1 MWVPAGS
8 DEIITRPGYQYVTG
22 AMQLDI
28 AMDGPR
34 AATCVVENPAA
45 TFTTTNSLSSLP
57 STARVYIGFDV
68 KHATTTAIRMGVATA
83 NTNVAVMRWEYWN
96 GTDWA
101 ALTAHMLRERAT
113 LSDEATNTTEQ
124 TKFAGDTT
132 DAIILVFAEPGDWTA
147 RTVGDQTSKF
157 FIRATQITSVTLSAG
172 TALDGDFDEYPD
184 DAPHAS
190 YPTPRQ
196 AYYFGVVDYGVG
208 VLAMGLSDAFTLLDT
223 QNNQALGLALTV
235 SAGRTGHKQLSTTP
249 ARYIS
254 ISETVSSAAGFAY
267 RQHNQL
273 KGPTPTVAVIPQ
285 VSEVFIAYRNNVY
298 NVSPTRLRPYTALL
312 TEDPTESAAATGV
325 LRNYFDAQVE
335 NDPAFVADALSPLNK
350 DQVPQLDV
358 FPAASS
364 ILYND
369 NVLWATR
376 ILGEPGVIRWS
387 APAISGIYLGY
398 RVWPKINFA
407 VIATNEE
414 TTAQG
419 ALHETTV
426 VTTAR
431 TVFTM
436 NKAGTDTNNFGT
448 YAPTRVG
455 DVGCLSQSSMQNWPG
470 HLAWFAN
477 EGFYAF
483 DGTPIT
489 DRHRFSDPIKDVVQ
503 RINKG
508 RAEQMASAHW
518 DYYNCYVCAVALDG
532 SDTNNTLLI
541 YDYAQKAW
549 WIWDNVAA
557 RSLYVIDD
565 ELHFMDYYGN
575 VYKFAGKHDYGTA
588 IDAYYTTHRMGDDER
603 WAKTARDIRL
613 TAYGQEVQVAL
624 LAGDREQAADD
635 ISLGFDDDDVWDT
648 GVWDTATWPDESVK
662 ERHIGVRQAGRW
674 FQLKVSCS
682 SKTEPMRVLDHAVGV
697 IGEGRR

>member
-22 AMQLDI
+22 AQLVDSEASAGALI
-28 AMDGPR
+28 E
-34 AATCVVENPAA
+34 CVVENPVGV
-45 TFTTTNSLSSLP
+45 FTATNSLSSLP
-57 STARVYIGFDV
+57 STARVYLGFSPNSVSAVRQATNIGV
-68 KHATTTAIRMGVATA
+68 TTA
-83 NTNVAVMRWEYWN
+83 NTAAAVMRWEYWN
-96 GTDWA
+96 GSAWAALNVQTLGLDAFGLPTAESTKFVNSTNGMLLVFASPTDWA
-101 ALTAHMLRERAT
+101 ASTIST
-113 LSDEATNTTEQ
+113 V
-124 TKFAGDTT
+124 T
-132 DAIILVFAEPGDWTA
+132 DYY
-147 RTVGDQTSKF
+147 
-157 FIRATQITSVTLSAG
+157 FIRAKQITNVTLSAG
-172 TALDGDFDEYPD
+172 AAFSGSEQNYPELTPAD
-184 DAPHAS
+184 D
-190 YPTPRQ
+190 YPPSQT
-196 AYYFGVVDYGVG
+196 YYYNVVDYGS
-208 VLAMGLSDAFTLLDT
+208 GLVALGFADTWIMLNSIDDDAV
-223 QNNQALGLALTV
+223 GLALTV
-235 SAGRTGHKQLSTTP
+235 SGGRTGHKQLEPAST
-249 ARYIS
+249 RYIS
-254 ISETVSSAAGFAY
+254 VSESISSVAGTSY
-267 RQHNQL
+267 KQRGQL
-273 KGPTPTVAVIPQ
+273 KGPVPTVAVIPQ
-285 VSEVFIAYRNNVY
+285 VSEIFLAYRNKVY
-298 NVSPTRLRPYTALL
+298 GISPTRLRPYAALL
-312 TEDPTESAAATGV
+312 ADDPTVAADNGV

-419 ALHETTV
+419 ALHEMTV

-436 NKAGTDTNNFGT
+436 NKAGTDTNNFGS
-448 YAPTRVG
+448 YAPIRVG

-470 HLAWFAN
+470 RLAWFAN

-489 DRHRFSDPIKDVVQ
+489 DKHRFSDPIKDVVQ

-518 DYYNCYVCAVALDG
+518 DYYNCYVCAAALDG
-532 SDTNNTLLI
+532 SDTNNTLLV
-541 YDYAQKAW
+541 YDYAQQAW

-575 VYKFAGKHDYGTA
+575 VYKFFGKHDYGTA
-588 IDAYYTTHRMGDDER
+588 ISAYYTTHRMGDEER

-624 LAGDREQAADD
+624 LAGDREQDADD
-635 ISLGFDDDDVWDT
+635 ISLGFEDDAVWDT
-648 GVWDTATWPDESVK
+648 AVWNTATWPDESVK
-662 ERHIGVRQAGRW
+662 ERRIGVRQAGRW